1 MLFFKRYLEKSQLTL
16 ENFESTKV
24 PCYLK
29 MRELPP
35 PKKIDRM
42 DDLAY
47 ATSVLYKQY
56 IEEDWLIEE
65 YFHNH
70 DNDYLVSPKKN
81 NVIYFKFKIKQRAQI
96 V

>member
-70 DNDYLVSPKKN
+70 DNDYLVSQKKITLFISN
-81 NVIYFKFKIKQRAQI
+81 LKLNKERK
-96 V
+96 